1 MKNRRS
7 TQGDVSQRLAAFPW
21 DLSVRVCSVR
31 RRRGVGRSNVVAVK
45 RRMSGFPSAAANCA
59 PSLRGRETATPQSN
73 QRDPPARQRDTHS
86 RHSKCVNVT
95 RITPRVQPPSCSPN
109 RGRKKSGP
117 PCSAA
122 HVSAF
127 SAAPAR
133 ARQDGTQWMTQ
144 FLMCALPT
152 HKK

>member
-1 MKNRRS
+1 M
-7 TQGDVSQRLAAFPW
+7 GPVRL
-21 DLSVRVCSVR
+21 CSVR
-31 RRRGVGRSNVVAVK
+31 RPQQCGRGKKTKERFSLCGRQL
-45 RRMSGFPSAAANCA
+45 NCA
-59 PSLRGRETATPQSN
+59 PSLRGRKTAATPQSN

-86 RHSKCVNVT
+86 RHSECVNVT
-95 RITPRVQPPSCSPN
+95 RIAPRVQPPSCSPN

-127 SAAPAR
+127 SAAAAAR